1 MSDSPDV
8 PTSSEALQSCL
19 SFLPPY
25 SAERILSRL
34 QEAIRYEPVIGI
46 MGKSGAGKSSL
57 CNALFQQPVCLTS
70 DLLGCTR
77 EPQRLVL
84 TVAERSMTLVDLPG
98 VGETPE
104 YDEEYLALYKALLAE
119 LDLIIWVLRAD
130 DRARAT
136 DITAYRALME
146 AGADPSRFLFVLTQA
161 DRIPPVRDG
170 EPWQAS
176 PSSEQCLS
184 LAAVSA
190 QVASQL
196 PSSFPVMAVSA
207 HTGYN
212 LPSLVELMVHALP
225 VQASSAVY
233 CQLKPENQTP
243 DSDAAVR
250 QQFGEA
256 AGKAF
261 DTVINPDH
269 LPSVWT
275 ALLRS
280 IRQKLVQL
288 ATALWDRILA
298 ESRRFP
304 PQFQHSKKHYIDL

>member
-8 PTSSEALQSCL
+8 PTSREALQSCL
-19 SFLPPY
+19 SFLPPN

-84 TVAERSMTLVDLPG
+84 DVGNRCMTLVDLPG

-136 DITAYRALME
+136 DITAYRALMV

-190 QVASQL
+190 QVAGQL

-212 LPSLVELMVHALP
+212 LPALVELMVHALA

-288 ATALWDRILA
+288 ATALWDRI
-298 ESRRFP
+298 FG
-304 PQFQHSKKHYIDL
+304 